1 MSLTEIRWHG
11 RGGQGVKTAAT
22 LVAEVAMETGM
33 YTQGFPEYGPERS
46 GAPVRGFTRICDT
59 EIRMHCAIEEPD
71 IIIVLDPSLLE
82 AGGVCDG
89 VKQNSVILVSTDMSP
104 EDVRKKIKVTE
115 GKIYTL
121 DAQAIALK
129 EIGRPIP
136 NIPLIGAL
144 SKITGKPD
152 LEAGKKGI
160 KKKFGHKFSEKV
172 VEGNIRAIE
181 RSYNEVKSET
191 K

>member
-1 MSLTEIRWHG
+1 MQLTEIRWHG

-46 GAPVRGFTRICDT
+46 GAPVRGFTRISDV
-59 EIRMHCAIEEPD
+59 EIRMHCAIENPD
-71 IIIVLDPSLLE
+71 IIVVLDPSLLE
-82 AGGVCDG
+82 TGDVCDG
-89 VKQNSVILVSTDMSP
+89 VKPNSVILVNTDMTP
-104 EDVRKKIKVTE
+104 EEVRKKINISE

-121 DAQAIALK
+121 DAQTIALK

-144 SKITGKPD
+144 SKITGKPEV
-152 LEAGKKGI
+152 EAIKKGI
-160 KKKFGHKFSEKV
+160 RKKFGHKFSEKV
-172 VEGNIRAIE
+172 VEGNLRAIE
-181 RSYNEVKSET
+181 RSYNEVKTE